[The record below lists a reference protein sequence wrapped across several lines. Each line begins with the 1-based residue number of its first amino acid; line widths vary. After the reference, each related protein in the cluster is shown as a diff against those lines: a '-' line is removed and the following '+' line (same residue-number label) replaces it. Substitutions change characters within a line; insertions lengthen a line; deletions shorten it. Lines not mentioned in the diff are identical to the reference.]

1 MWTPLRFSR
10 SPGTG
15 WIWYVTAT
23 DGTQE
28 ALFPIATLRELIARG
43 LANRGPEAPY
53 VTDATLDRMELERL
67 TPAEIAAREKAL
79 EIQEEITA
87 RDQALADA
95 QAREIQSFHLSDLVP
110 DWTKKPI
117 LGVPSGAWVVVAAV
131 VAIAVLR
138 RPPARSNPRRRVRR
152 RKRACTCA

>member
-1 MWTPLRFSR
+1 MWTPLRFTR

-15 WIWYVTAT
+15 WIWYAAAT

-53 VTDATLDRMELERL
+53 VTDATLDRMELQRL

-110 DWTKKPI
+110 DWAKKPI
-117 LGVPSGAWVVVAAV
+117 IGVPSYAWIAAAAV
-131 VAIAVLR
+131 VAIVVLR
-138 RPPARSNPRRRVRR
+138 SPVRSNPRRRVRR

>member
-15 WIWYVTAT
+15 WVWYVTAT

-28 ALFPIATLRELIARG
+28 ALFPIATLRSLIAAG
-43 LANRGPEAPY
+43 LANRGPSEPY
-53 VTDATLDRMELERL
+53 ITDATLARMELERL
-67 TPAEIAAREKAL
+67 SPAEIAARAQAR

-95 QAREIQSFHLSDLVP
+95 QAREIQSSHLSDLVP
-110 DWTKKPI
+110 DWARKPV
-117 LGVPSGAWVVVAAV
+117 LGLPSGAWLAAAVALAVVV
-131 VAIAVLR
+131 LR
-138 RPPARSNPRRRVRR
+138 SPPTRANPRRRRRRR
-152 RKRACTCA
+152 RKACSCA

>member
-28 ALFPIATLRELIARG
+28 ALFPIATLRSLIAAG
-43 LANRGPEAPY
+43 LANRGPSEPY
-53 VTDATLDRMELERL
+53 ITDATLARMELERL
-67 TPAEIAAREKAL
+67 TPAEIAARDRAQEV
-79 EIQEEITA
+79 QEEITA

-95 QAREIQSFHLSDLVP
+95 QAREIQSFHFSDLVP
-110 DWTKKPI
+110 DWARKPL
-117 LGVPSGAWVVVAAV
+117 LGLPSGAWLAAAVVVAV
-131 VAIAVLR
+131 VVLR
-138 RPPARSNPRRRVRR
+138 SPPTRANPRRRRR
-152 RKRACTCA
+152 RKACACA